1 MSMPRNT
8 DRDGQRSMY
17 RARPGLPKPRPRLLP
32 LRLLPHGPHC
42 RLVRSGLTGLFVS
55 RADRMQLMLIGF
67 LLATAIGLMV
77 LGLVSG
83 LSTNIETVRTPG
95 GETATVGCGSPWVPN
110 YDQAERA
117 GQGPL
122 LGSEVVDA
130 CRNHNDSEA
139 LLATAAAP
147 GGLVV
152 AVTAACVAF
161 VEVRDARRR
170 TDRARQAQ
178 STTTD
183 RP

>member
-1 MSMPRNT
+1 
-8 DRDGQRSMY
+8 
-17 RARPGLPKPRPRLLP
+17 
-32 LRLLPHGPHC
+32 
-42 RLVRSGLTGLFVS
+42 
-55 RADRMQLMLIGF
+55 MQLTLIGF
-67 LLATAIGLMV
+67 LLATAIGLLV

-83 LSTNIETVRTPG
+83 LSTNVETVRTPG

-117 GQGPL
+117 GRGPL
-122 LGSEVVDA
+122 RGSEVVDA
-130 CRNHNDSEA
+130 CRAHNDSEA

-161 VEVRDARRR
+161 VEVHDARRR
-170 TDRARQAQ
+170 TDRARPEQ
-178 STTTD
+178 SAIIN